1 MRVFMFLF
9 FWWALLIGQRS
20 PQTKEGERHTHR
32 NRLHPSANKITNK
45 HSGEESKRQ
54 RSQKPNS
61 QVSINQKKKRAEF
74 RPPSGETPLHKRK
87 KRDSDR

>member
-61 QVSINQKKKRAEF
+61 QVSINQKKKKSRVQTTQ
-74 RPPSGETPLHKRK
+74 R
-87 KRDSDR
+87 RDTTAQEEEERQ